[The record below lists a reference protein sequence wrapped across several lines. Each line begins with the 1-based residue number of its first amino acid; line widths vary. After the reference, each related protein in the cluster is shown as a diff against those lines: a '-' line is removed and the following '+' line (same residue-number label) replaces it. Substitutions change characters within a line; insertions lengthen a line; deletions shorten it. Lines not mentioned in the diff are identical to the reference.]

1 MLHTFPVTMGE
12 FQLGGNSSFENI
24 NPKRQKRRP
33 ISWWHILSSQ
43 GYPRNS
49 RVFLDQDS
57 LVMAV
62 KRFSL
67 TTFWEVCR
75 SSRWKPWPEETLRL
89 DFKIAKMLLCGAFLE
104 VECDV

>member
-1 MLHTFPVTMGE
+1 MAYPVFPRAPE
-12 FQLGGNSSFENI
+12 EQLSFSGMV
-24 NPKRQKRRP
+24 KF
-33 ISWWHILSSQ
+33 HILPLIFGFVKPSFSHL
-43 GYPRNS
+43 S
-49 RVFLDQDS
+49 RGLFACLFLLQDQDS

-89 DFKIAKMLLCGAFLE
+89 DFKIAKMLLCGAFLK